1 LYSAIPA
8 LRNISHT
15 CARLRRAGF
24 LQDPDSE
31 YVLIDSE
38 NGWKIR
44 LLEEI
49 PETHQHYQ
57 EDSNSAKEDQQD

>member
-1 LYSAIPA
+1 M
-8 LRNISHT
+8 
-15 CARLRRAGF
+15 
-24 LQDPDSE
+24 QDPDSE
-31 YVLIDSE
+31 HVLIDSE